1 MKYLI
6 KELMEEGILKTPS
19 IIGAFEKV
27 DRKDFV
33 PEELK
38 DKAYL
43 NTPLPIG
50 YGQTISQPLTVAFM
64 LELLQPQAGDKVL
77 EVGSGSGWQTA
88 LLACIVSGNRP
99 ATQATDL
106 PRLKILNVAGRL
118 QSRSIADD
126 GKVIAVELIS
136 ELMDFGRKNA
146 AKYGFIKKG
155 TVEFHSFNATKGMPE
170 EAPFDRI
177 ISAASGHDLPEAWK
191 EQLKIGG
198 RIVAPI
204 KDAIHLLVK
213 KGENEF
219 EETVYPGFA
228 FVPLINL
235 NE

>member
-19 IIGAFEKV
+19 IIEAFEKV

-64 LELLQPQAGDKVL
+64 LELLQPQVGDKIL

-88 LLACIVSGNRP
+88 LLAHIVSGG
-99 ATQATDL
+99 D
-106 PRLKILNVAGRL
+106 GR
-118 QSRSIADD
+118 
-126 GKVIAVELIS
+126 GKVIAAELIP
-136 ELMDFGRKNA
+136 ELMAFGRKNV
-146 AKYGFIKKG
+146 AKYGFIKNG
-155 TVEFHSFNATKGMPE
+155 IVEFHSFNAVKGFSE
-170 EAPFDRI
+170 KAPFDRI
-177 ISAASGHDLPEAWK
+177 VSAASGLELPTAWK
-191 EQLKIGG
+191 EQFKIGG
-198 RIVAPI
+198 KIVAPV

-219 EETVYPGFA
+219 EESIYPGFA
-228 FVPLINL
+228 FVPLISL
-235 NE
+235 NEDIQL

>member
-1 MKYLI
+1 M
-6 KELMEEGILKTPS
+6 KTPS

-88 LLACIVSGNRP
+88 LLAHIVSGSDG
-99 ATQATDL
+99 Q
-106 PRLKILNVAGRL
+106 
-118 QSRSIADD
+118 
-126 GKVIAVELIS
+126 GKVIAVELIP
-136 ELMDFGRKNA
+136 ELMSFGRKNV
-146 AKYGFIKKG
+146 AKYGFIKKDI
-155 TVEFHSFNATKGMPE
+155 VEGHSFNATKGMPE
-170 EAPFDRI
+170 AAPFARI
-177 ISAASGHDLPEAWK
+177 ISAASGQDLPEAWK

-204 KDAIHLLVK
+204 KNSIHLFVK
-213 KGENEF
+213 KEENKF
-219 EETVYPGFA
+219 EENIYPGFA
-228 FVPLINL
+228 FVPLISL

>member
-19 IIGAFEKV
+19 IIEAFEKV

-64 LELLQPQAGDKVL
+64 LELLQPKVGDKVL
-77 EVGSGSGWQTA
+77 EIGSGSGWQTA
-88 LLACIVSGNRP
+88 LLAHIVSGE
-99 ATQATDL
+99 
-106 PRLKILNVAGRL
+106 
-118 QSRSIADD
+118 
-126 GKVIAVELIS
+126 GKVFAAELIP
-136 ELMDFGRKNA
+136 ELMAFGRKNV

-155 TVEFHSFNATKGMPE
+155 IVEFHSFNATKGMPE

-177 ISAASGHDLPEAWK
+177 ISAASGMELPAAWK
-191 EQLKIGG
+191 EQLKVGG
-198 RIVAPI
+198 RIVAPV
-204 KDAIHLLVK
+204 KDAIHMLVK
-213 KGENEF
+213 KSETEF
-219 EETVYPGFA
+219 DESVYPGFA
-228 FVPLINL
+228 FVPLISL
-235 NE
+235 NEDIQL